1 MFFDSNQLITSLLVV
16 FLASAIAAVLVFQ
29 RDAERRATRFWGTIL
44 LTACAIAAIWSW
56 VRFGEFHTIHVDAPD
71 VQASAPN
78 RRKIERH
85 VPFHFHEFFHY
96 YIGAKYFREVGYE
109 GIYDCAALADEEI
122 AEEDGVKPRIGGYI
136 RDLED
141 VLRDKPYEV
150 ALAHCHDELVPH
162 MAPGRWDA
170 FKGDIRELRRLVPDD
185 YWSGVVVDAGFNPP
199 PSWVLVGS
207 AVANTIPIRLAGM
220 SSYLVATS
228 LDAALLVAC
237 ILVIRRA
244 FGAPIA
250 ATAAVYF
257 GASFIASY
265 AWNGGAFLR
274 YTWLTTLVLALV
286 ATKRGRWALA
296 GALFAAST
304 CDRLFPAGFAVGAA
318 LPLALAALRSV
329 EDRRKLVRFGAGFGG
344 TIVVLVVLST
354 LVFGVE
360 SWRIFFQRIFRH
372 GDVYY
377 VMHIGLKKVLTWR
390 DWVPAQ
396 NFHGHAGMKLFH
408 DWNVHLRETWVSMRG
423 VAIPMQLVATVGA
436 AYAGLRRRPYESAL
450 LVGIV
455 GMFFF
460 NLPANYYYVVLVL
473 VPALLLRAAM
483 TAPTLE
489 WRLREFGL
497 LTAFNAF
504 WITTLIASRLVGDD
518 IIYDHTICVALLIFL
533 GVWIVTWL
541 QHPDQVLRRIR
552 APGAPRQDVVTNP

>member
-16 FLASAIAAVLVFQ
+16 FLASAIAGVLVFQ
-29 RDAERRATRFWGTIL
+29 RSGPRRETRFWCTIL
-44 LTACAIAAIWSW
+44 LTACAIAALWSW
-56 VRFGEFHTIHVDAPD
+56 IRFGDFHTIHVDAPGE
-71 VQASAPN
+71 QASAPN

-96 YIGAKYFREVGYE
+96 YMGAKYFREVGYE
-109 GIYDCAALADEEI
+109 GIYDCAALADKEI
-122 AEEDGVKPRIGGYI
+122 AEQDGVKPRIGGYI

-141 VLRDKPYEV
+141 VLRDKPYEAAV
-150 ALAHCHDELVPH
+150 AHCQDDLVPH
-162 MAPGRWDA
+162 MSPGRWEA

-207 AVANTIPIRLAGM
+207 AVANVIPIRLAGM
-220 SSYLVATS
+220 STYLVATS
-228 LDAALLVAC
+228 LDVVLLAACL
-237 ILVIRRA
+237 IVIRRA

-286 ATKRGRWALA
+286 ATRRGRWALA

-304 CDRLFPAGFAVGAA
+304 CDRLFPAGFAFGAV
-318 LPLALAALRSV
+318 LPLALLALRSV
-329 EDRRKLVRFGAGFGG
+329 EDRRKLGRFGAGFGG

-354 LVFGVE
+354 IVFGME

-390 DWVPAQ
+390 DWVPSQ

-408 DWNVHLRETWVSMRG
+408 DWNLRLRETWVSMRG
-423 VAIPMQLVATVGA
+423 VAIPLQLVATGGA
-436 AYAGLRRRPYESAL
+436 VYAGLRRRPYESAL

-460 NLPANYYYVVLVL
+460 NLPANYYYVVVAL

-483 TAPTLE
+483 TAPSLE
-489 WRLREFGL
+489 RRLREFGA

-504 WITTLIASRLVGDD
+504 WITTLLASRLVGDD
-518 IIYDHTICVALLIFL
+518 IIYDHTICVAMLIFL

-541 QHPDQVLRRIR
+541 QHPDALRARF
-552 APGAPRQDVVTNP
+552 PGAARQDVVMNP